1 MLVLRA
7 SKWNLYY
14 MIYEITYNLLRF
26 HPDLLYIAVSTSVA
40 VVFWEIV
47 YTRLGCYFLSIPFEA
62 SMLDLL
68 SYYGYKFVGIIVT
81 DTVKLLGGKSY
92 ISWFIFFYTSF
103 SVSFFL
109 VNLREYGKKQLVY

>member
-1 MLVLRA
+1 M
-7 SKWNLYY
+7 
-14 MIYEITYNLLRF
+14 
-26 HPDLLYIAVSTSVA
+26 LYIAVSTSVA

-81 DTVKLLGGKSY
+81 DITRLIFGNGY
-92 ISWFIFFYTSF
+92 IPWLVFFYTSF
-103 SVSFFL
+103 CVSFFL
-109 VNLREYGKKQLVY
+109 VS

>member
-1 MLVLRA
+1 M
-7 SKWNLYY
+7 
-14 MIYEITYNLLRF
+14 
-26 HPDLLYIAVSTSVA
+26 LYIAVSTSVA

-81 DTVKLLGGKSY
+81 DITRLIFGNGYVP
-92 ISWFIFFYTSF
+92 WFVFVYTGF
-103 SVSFFL
+103 CVSFFL
-109 VNLREYGKKQLVY
+109 VSWTDV